1 LENLILPKEG
11 ALQVFKFLILAER
24 RYIFLYVYNCPAVRG
39 GSNMPQLKPGDRAP
53 EFALRDQQ
61 GQTVKLSDFKGKKLL
76 LFFYP
81 KALTSGCTKQA
92 CSVRDARTDLAD
104 LGVAALGLSP
114 DPIDLQKK
122 FATKHSLGFPLLSDP
137 DHAVAEAFGVWGE
150 KSMYGKK
157 YEGIIR
163 SAFLIDE
170 TGRIMGAWYKV
181 SPEQTVPKARE
192 ALAQ

>member
-1 LENLILPKEG
+1 
-11 ALQVFKFLILAER
+11 
-24 RYIFLYVYNCPAVRG
+24 
-39 GSNMPQLKPGDRAP
+39 MPQLKPGDRAP
-53 EFALRDQQ
+53 EFALQDQQ
-61 GQTVKLSDFKGKKLL
+61 GQIVKLADFKGKKVL

-92 CSVRDARTDLAD
+92 CSVRDARSELAD

-122 FATKHSLGFPLLSDP
+122 FDTKHSLAFPLLSDP
-137 DHAVAEAFGVWGE
+137 DHAVADAFGVWGE

-157 YEGIIR
+157 YQGIIR

-170 TGRIMGAWYKV
+170 TGSIMGAWYKV

-192 ALAQ
+192 ALAG

>member
-1 LENLILPKEG
+1 
-11 ALQVFKFLILAER
+11 
-24 RYIFLYVYNCPAVRG
+24 
-39 GSNMPQLKPGDRAP
+39 MPQLKPGDQAP
-53 EFALRDQQ
+53 SFDLVDQQ
-61 GQTVKLSDFKGKKLL
+61 GQAVKLADFKGKKVL

-92 CSVRDARTDLAD
+92 CSVRDARTELAD
-104 LGVAALGLSP
+104 LGVAALGISP
-114 DPIDLQKK
+114 DQVDLQKK
-122 FATKHSLGFPLLSDP
+122 FDTKHSLGFPLLSDP
-137 DHAVAEAFGVWGE
+137 DHAVAAAYGVWGE

-170 TGRIMGAWYKV
+170 NGMIIQAWYKV

-192 ALAQ
+192 ALGK

>member
-1 LENLILPKEG
+1 
-11 ALQVFKFLILAER
+11 
-24 RYIFLYVYNCPAVRG
+24 
-39 GSNMPQLKPGDRAP
+39 MPQLKPGDRAP
-53 EFALRDQQ
+53 EFALQDQQ
-61 GQTVKLSDFKGKKLL
+61 GQTVKLSDFKGKKVL

-92 CSVRDARTDLAD
+92 CSVRDARPELAD
-104 LGVAALGLSP
+104 LGVAVLGLSP
-114 DPIDLQKK
+114 DPIALQQK
-122 FATKHSLGFPLLSDP
+122 FDAKHSLGFPLLSDP
-137 DHAVAEAFGVWGE
+137 DHAVADAFGVWGE

-170 TGRIMGAWYKV
+170 TGGIMGAWYKV

-192 ALAQ
+192 ALGT